1 MKSRGA
7 LLITILL
14 SMSVFGGVE
23 INDEDTLETSTQ
35 PRLVD
40 LSGPLKIHDL
50 GEPVRSV
57 GEERDRTMAAY
68 TPIGT
73 FTLATFIPS
82 QEIQQSLATERPD
95 LTMLI
100 ISDRSTMW
108 DARVAID
115 EVPGVQIRTA
125 VPPSGFLVQGE
136 PNSLTQA
143 ASLDVV
149 ASSHKVPTALL
160 VHPAIAEAEELTMI
174 EVLGWNTET
183 GERSDHS
190 APLDLGDLSD
200 MNLLGFEDTE
210 LVDDGRR
217 WGFASKE
224 NIPQLALN
232 PAVSWISPIDDIRL
246 SNDQVRDHTESED
259 VTTWFSS
266 TLDGSGQIIA
276 VGDSGID
283 HDHGDFGSRIISRT
297 SVTPGDSSTADGS
310 GHGTH
315 VACTAAG
322 SGYRSSGQ
330 YAGVAPEAEIVFQAM
345 EDDDSGNLYS
355 YGIDTMLVQAYNEAA
370 RFHTNSWGSGSG
382 FGSYTTSAEDADDRI
397 STWDQY
403 WQYEGMTVLFS
414 AGNEGSNGISP
425 LQPQRM

>member
-1 MKSRGA
+1 MKRRGA
-7 LLITILL
+7 LLVTLLL
-14 SMSVFGGVE
+14 STSILGGVDIQDKPALPE
-23 INDEDTLETSTQ
+23 SST
-35 PRLVD
+35 PKLVD
-40 LSGPLKIHDL
+40 LSGPVQIHDL
-50 GEPVRSV
+50 GEPARSM
-57 GEERDRTMAAY
+57 GMERNRAMAAY

-73 FTLATFIPS
+73 FTLAGLIPH
-82 QEIQQSLATERPD
+82 QGIEPSLSAERPD
-95 LTMLI
+95 LAMLI
-100 ISDRSTMW
+100 VSDSSTMW
-108 DARVAID
+108 DARAAVE
-115 EVPGVQIRTA
+115 EVPGVEVRTA

-136 PNSLTQA
+136 PTALNY
-143 ASLDVV
+143 V
-149 ASSHKVPTALL
+149 ASIEAIAKSHNVPTALL
-160 VHPAIAEAEELTMI
+160 VHPTITGADNSTLI

-183 GERSDHS
+183 GDRTDSS
-190 APLDLGDLSD
+190 SPLNLGDLD
-200 MNLLGFEDTE
+200 DIGLYGFEDTGI
-210 LVDDGRR
+210 VDDGRR
-217 WGFASKE
+217 WGFASQE
-224 NIPQLALN
+224 QISQIALN
-232 PAVSWISPIDDIRL
+232 PAVSWISPL
-246 SNDQVRDHTESED
+246 AQLYPSNDEVRDHTESED
-259 VTTWFSS
+259 VASWFTT

-283 HDHGDFGSRIISRT
+283 HDHGDFGSRIIKRS

-315 VACTAAG
+315 VACTAVG

-355 YGIDTMLVQAYNEAA
+355 YGIDTMLAQAYNDAA

-414 AGNEGSNGISP
+414 AGNEGSSGISP
-425 LQPQRM
+425 LQPQRT